1 MQKSWPVT
9 GSSPK
14 TAGSQSVNVISCGN
28 LMIFVTFSFH
38 MSRFFDPSE
47 VFLRLLILVSVIY
60 DRSCFVVVVIAVVTK
75 EIA

>member
-1 MQKSWPVT
+1 MKCSV
-9 GSSPK
+9 
-14 TAGSQSVNVISCGN
+14 SVNVISCGN
-28 LMIFVTFSFH
+28 LMICVTFHFH

-60 DRSCFVVVVIAVVTK
+60 DRSCFAVVVVIAVVTK